1 MKPIIINIHNL
12 VENLSVTDSVQ
23 GRQELE
29 DSITETLHKVIQ
41 NAQLEDEHTTNNQSK
56 IESTSSGNINTAEC
70 YVSLKIKHLN
80 ALLDEL
86 NRLRY
91 HEDTTIGLYAIDRN
105 PKKVKYKWIK
115 KHAFRIKK
123 TCNVL

>member
-115 KHAFRIKK
+115 KHAFRINRTKK
-123 TCNVL
+123 LQ

>member
-1 MKPIIINIHNL
+1 MKPIVINIHNL

-29 DSITETLHKVIQ
+29 DSIAETLHKVIQ
-41 NAQLEDEHTTNNQSK
+41 NAQFEDEHTANNQSK
-56 IESTSSGNINTAEC
+56 IESPISCSIDISEC

-80 ALLDEL
+80 ALLEEL
-86 NRLRY
+86 KRLRY

-105 PKKVKYKWIK
+105 PKKVKHKWIK
-115 KHAFRIKK
+115 KHAFRIKRTK
-123 TCNVL
+123 KLQ